1 MDLTQNMTSLYR
13 AGLLDEVFYTYL
25 TLRSL
30 SSAASISFTSGSV
43 NYTSSYDEV
52 DRFIIACELAQK
64 KLVEIS
70 PFPVLSISLRNHA
83 TISKDEV
90 LRSGDTVGKTTYI
103 FNAIQATQGIVEL
116 DSAFLT
122 KWNITIADLIA
133 ALPRILKLT
142 NRLNQVHVEPA
153 ITLVWTSIATHN
165 PSSISPNELHS
176 LYSLGLSKTAYVFWI
191 LQEEAKPS
199 PCEIDLLAVSQEW
212 QIDSVDCLS
221 ALSSLSEANILTYEI
236 DAITISWAKT
246 LSNLPTHEID
256 FTGELMK
263 PEGKMMYQLWR
274 DQERGGIINPVTF
287 CANNAIAK
295 KDFYNFLKRIRKKQ
309 ILNYS
314 FKSVHL
320 TWARFYEPRSTPE
333 PQLILTRTPT
343 PTPTP
348 EPESTPAPTPTPT
361 PEPQSILTRTP
372 TPEPQPTPAPTPTP
386 EPQSTPAPTPTPEP
400 QSTLTPTPTPEPQ
413 STLTPTP
420 TPEPQSIPAATPTP
434 TPGPQTI
441 IDSRYSSS
449 PATEQPASEMT
460 VIYSGYISD
469 GCLVIPN
476 VGFDF
481 PFDGTSFRE
490 IYLCTNSYITFG
502 YQSSSVV
509 HIDDEPKPKH
519 GLYIAPGSRSIGKV
533 YISRPSQDSLRI
545 RYSGRQRHE
554 PTFPINLIWQ
564 VTLFTNGV
572 IEVLPI
578 SYPDNGECE
587 LRITSDKYIRI
598 PSLSQ
603 SVVFYPQ
610 GTDYI
615 YAEGSYT

>member
-25 TLRSL
+25 RLRSL
-30 SSAASISFTSGSV
+30 SSAATISFTSNSV

-103 FNAIQATQGIVEL
+103 FNAIQATLGTVKL

-142 NRLNQVHVEPA
+142 NRLNQVNVEPA
-153 ITLVWTSIATHN
+153 ITLVWTSNATHN
-165 PSSISPNELHS
+165 PESISPNELHS
-176 LYSLGLSKTAYVFWI
+176 LYSLGLSKAAYVFWI
-191 LQEEAKPS
+191 LQEQAKPS
-199 PCEIDLLAVSQEW
+199 PCEIDLLAISQEW

-274 DQERGGIINPVTF
+274 NQERGGIINPVTF

-295 KDFYNFLKRIRKKQ
+295 KDFYNFLRRIRKKQ

-314 FKSVHL
+314 FKSVYL

-343 PTPTP
+343 P
-348 EPESTPAPTPTPT
+348 
-361 PEPQSILTRTP
+361 EPQL
-372 TPEPQPTPAPTPTP
+372 TPAPTPTP
-386 EPQSTPAPTPTPEP
+386 EPQSTPAPTPTPET
-400 QSTLTPTPTPEPQ
+400 QST
-413 STLTPTP
+413 
-420 TPEPQSIPAATPTP
+420 
-434 TPGPQTI
+434 
-441 IDSRYSSS
+441 
-449 PATEQPASEMT
+449 
-460 VIYSGYISD
+460 
-469 GCLVIPN
+469 
-476 VGFDF
+476 
-481 PFDGTSFRE
+481 
-490 IYLCTNSYITFG
+490 
-502 YQSSSVV
+502 
-509 HIDDEPKPKH
+509 
-519 GLYIAPGSRSIGKV
+519 
-533 YISRPSQDSLRI
+533 
-545 RYSGRQRHE
+545 
-554 PTFPINLIWQ
+554 
-564 VTLFTNGV
+564 
-572 IEVLPI
+572 
-578 SYPDNGECE
+578 
-587 LRITSDKYIRI
+587 
-598 PSLSQ
+598 
-603 SVVFYPQ
+603 
-610 GTDYI
+610 
-615 YAEGSYT
+615 